1 MKKIRNKVLMK
12 DKLMISSREKEK
24 KRRSLRCSRCGRI
37 MIFGMM
43 MNGLCEKCAD
53 RLLTEASELL
63 KKSVDF
69 KGKL

>member
-1 MKKIRNKVLMK
+1 MKKMRNQVLMK
-12 DKLMISSREKEK
+12 DKLISSREKEK
-24 KRRSLRCSRCGRI
+24 RRRSLRCTRCGRI
-37 MIFGMM
+37 VIFGM

-53 RLLTEASELL
+53 RLLAEASEML

>member
-37 MIFGMM
+37 MIFGTM

>member
-24 KRRSLRCSRCGRI
+24 KRISLRCSRCGRI
-37 MIFGMM
+37 MFFGTM

-53 RLLTEASELL
+53 RLLAEASEML

>member
-37 MIFGMM
+37 MIFGTM

-53 RLLTEASELL
+53 RLLAEASELL

>member
-12 DKLMISSREKEK
+12 DKLISSREREK
-24 KRRSLRCSRCGRI
+24 KKRSLRCSRCGRFVL
-37 MIFGMM
+37 FGTM
-43 MNGLCEKCAD
+43 MNGMCEKCAD
-53 RLLTEASELL
+53 RLLAEMSELL